1 MFVLR
6 AKEEVVLEG
15 RDFMLRV
22 YLFHPNLNPRYWKGP
37 LLGLSNQ
44 LRYAP
49 CTKELVF
56 LP

>member
-44 LRYAP
+44 LRHAP
-49 CTKELVF
+49 CTKELEF